1 MRNILIFTF
10 ISICSFGQ
18 DNKWEDKYNGYVV
31 TMENVRIKGYLRL
44 EAGDLT
50 RGKKILLLKK
60 PNDNPQIFYS
70 LELKG
75 YVYKKDTFKI
85 IQNLQPYLDD
95 TKVIERAEAKI
106 IDRGK
111 LTLLEIPVQYYS
123 TTPVVGVGTVGAM
136 RTLNTDYIYVIADT
150 KNEFI
155 GIKKE
160 NFIDELS
167 KLLSDAPDILERI
180 NRMEL
185 KFRNLEKIVK
195 EYNKRFR

>member
-18 DNKWEDKYNGYVV
+18 DNRWEDKYNGYVV
-31 TMENVRIKGYLRL
+31 TLENIRIKGYLRL
-44 EAGDLT
+44 ETGDLT

-70 LELKG
+70 RELKG

-111 LTLLEIPVQYYS
+111 LTLFEIPVQYYS
-123 TTPVVGVGTVGAM
+123 TIPMFGVGTVGSM
-136 RTLNTDYIYVIADT
+136 RALKTEYVYVIADT
-150 KNEFI
+150 KNELI
-155 GIKKE
+155 GVKKE
-160 NFIDELS
+160 NFNEELS
-167 KLLSDAPDILERI
+167 ILLKDAPEILERI
-180 NRMEL
+180 NNKEL
-185 KFRNLEKIVK
+185 RFKNLDKIVK
-195 EYNKRFR
+195 EYNKKFR

>member
-44 EAGDLT
+44 ETGDLT

-123 TTPVVGVGTVGAM
+123 TTPVVGVRTVGAM
-136 RTLNTDYIYVIADT
+136 RTLKTDYTYVIADT

-155 GIKKE
+155 GIKNE
-160 NFIDELS
+160 NFIYELS

-180 NRMEL
+180 NRKEL